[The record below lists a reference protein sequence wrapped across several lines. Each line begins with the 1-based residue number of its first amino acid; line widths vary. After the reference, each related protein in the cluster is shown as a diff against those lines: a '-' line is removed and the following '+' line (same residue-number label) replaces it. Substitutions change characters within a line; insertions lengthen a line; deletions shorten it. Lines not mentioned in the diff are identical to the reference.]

1 MASSLIASL
10 FLVSVVFCQFVSAAD
25 PVAVKA
31 KAGTDVTLPCKAAG
45 GQAVVQAEWSRPDQA
60 SAPVLLYK
68 NKKVDDNQLVAY
80 KGRSSLVD
88 AEKGDLSLV
97 LKKVVGKDTG
107 KYECRAE
114 LGGGAAGGGGAT
126 GGGGTGGGGTGGE
139 GGTGGTG
146 TGGEGGTGEAS
157 GLTGGKGG
165 SSRHSGT
172 ILKSEPISIVVLTV
186 EGGSSHGGDG
196 LKPNTVLPVGLLAL
210 LALVAALQ

>member
-1 MASSLIASL
+1 
-10 FLVSVVFCQFVSAAD
+10 

-68 NKKVDDNQLVAY
+68 NKKVDNNQLVAY

-107 KYECRAE
+107 KYECRADM
-114 LGGGAAGGGGAT
+114 GGGAAGGGGAT
-126 GGGGTGGGGTGGE
+126 SGGGTGGGGTGGE

-146 TGGEGGTGEAS
+146 EAGGEAS

-165 SSRHSGT
+165 SSRHSGSV
-172 ILKSEPISIVVLTV
+172 LKSEPISIVVLTV
-186 EGGSSHGGDG
+186 EGQSVSGSEPPSLLLLNPGVKGHSYPPAVGGSSHGGDG